1 MKRKRP
7 PRPETHK
14 KKSDLRETGKKV
26 MKLNSLISQIRMNF
40 KRHRIMEAVT
50 LSEARVYVGTYNKY
64 NSGSLFG
71 KWLDLSDYS
80 DKDEFLEACR
90 ELHEDEQDPEF
101 MFQDIEDIPEAL
113 ISESWLSDKFFE
125 LRDAIE
131 KLSETEQEAFFVWC
145 DHHNS
150 DISEE
155 DADDLVSSF
164 EDEYQ
169 GEYKDEEDYAYQ
181 IVEECYEL
189 PEFAKTYFDYSA
201 FARDLFMTDYWMDNG
216 FVFRCA

>member
-1 MKRKRP
+1 M
-7 PRPETHK
+7 ET
-14 KKSDLRETGKKV
+14 
-26 MKLNSLISQIRMNF
+26 
-40 KRHRIMEAVT
+40 VT

-64 NSGSLFG
+64 NNGSLFG

-80 DKDEFLEACR
+80 DKDEFMEACR
-90 ELHEDEQDPEF
+90 ELHKDEQDPEY
-101 MFQDIEDIPEAL
+101 MFQDIENIPEAL
-113 ISESWLSDKFFE
+113 ISESWLSEKFFE

-169 GEYKDEEDYAYQ
+169 GEYKDEEDYAYE
-181 IVEECYEL
+181 IVEQCYDL

-201 FARDLFMTDYWMDNG
+201 FARDLFITDYWMDNG

>member
-1 MKRKRP
+1 
-7 PRPETHK
+7 
-14 KKSDLRETGKKV
+14 
-26 MKLNSLISQIRMNF
+26 
-40 KRHRIMEAVT
+40 MEAVT

-64 NSGSLFG
+64 NNGSLFG

-90 ELHEDEQDPEF
+90 ELHKDEQNPEF

-150 DISEE
+150 DISEA

-169 GEYKDEEDYAYQ
+169 GEYKDEEDYAYE
-181 IVEECYEL
+181 IVEQCYEL

>member
-1 MKRKRP
+1 M
-7 PRPETHK
+7 ET
-14 KKSDLRETGKKV
+14 
-26 MKLNSLISQIRMNF
+26 
-40 KRHRIMEAVT
+40 VT

-64 NSGSLFG
+64 NSGSLFRQVVRPFRLFG
-71 KWLDLSDYS
+71 QGRIYGSVPGT
-80 DKDEFLEACR
+80 AQGR
-90 ELHEDEQDPEF
+90 PRPEF
-101 MFQDIEDIPEAL
+101 MFQDYENIPEAL

-131 KLSETEQEAFFVWC
+131 KLSETQQEAFFVWC
-145 DHHNS
+145 DHHNN

-155 DADDLVSSF
+155 DADDLISSF

-169 GEYKDEEDYAYQ
+169 GEYKDEEDYAYE
-181 IVEECYEL
+181 IVEECYDL